1 MYKGTTPTYTF
12 TTTEVDLTIARKVL
26 VTFSTMDEKEIFTK
40 EGDDLVV
47 TANSVEVYLTQ
58 EETLSL
64 PTGSVKAQI
73 NWLYIQGGETK
84 RACSNKMIISTK
96 TNLINEVI
104 NA

>member
-40 EGDDLVV
+40 QGDDLVV
-47 TANSVEVYLTQ
+47 TENSIEVYLTQ
-58 EETLSL
+58 EDTLSL

-73 NWLYIQGGETK
+73 NWLYVQGGVTK
-84 RACSNKMIISTK
+84 RACSNKMVILTK
-96 TNLINEVI
+96 KNLKDEVL
-104 NA
+104 NV